1 MYKHLDP
8 AHNVY
13 VDLDKVDL
21 ADLYDNYATLVE
33 KYRALRAHAN
43 DLLDVIDG
51 ECDREAICDEY
62 LEDVVAYEEFR
73 NAPENF
79 THVSP
84 SIYSVII
91 GDDGY
96 ALTGEDK

>member
-1 MYKHLDP
+1 MQKHLDP
-8 AHNVY
+8 VHNVY
-13 VDLDKVDL
+13 IDLDKFDK
-21 ADLYDNYATLVE
+21 AELYNNYATLVA
-33 KYRALRAHAN
+33 KYSEARAHAN

-51 ECDREAICDEY
+51 ECDRDCLCEFN
-62 LEDVVAYEEFR
+62 LEHVEAYEAFR
-73 NAPENF
+73 DAPENF

-96 ALTGEDK
+96 ALLGENK